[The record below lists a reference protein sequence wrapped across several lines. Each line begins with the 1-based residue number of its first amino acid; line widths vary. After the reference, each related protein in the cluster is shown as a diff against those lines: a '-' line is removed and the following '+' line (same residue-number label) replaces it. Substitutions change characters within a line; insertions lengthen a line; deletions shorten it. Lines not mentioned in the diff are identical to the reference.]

1 MFSQV
6 FLAVTAMQLETV
18 CPKRIAYMACHFSAG
33 GAGLSNIPRSLP
45 KDSILL
51 LDDSMPVQGHDP
63 KAVAAQL
70 NELVDRF
77 SLQAVLLDFQRP
89 PTQASQEM
97 VSAILH
103 NCRCKAAV
111 TPAYAKVGFGVF
123 LPPPPPNKSLAEHLM
138 PWKKY
143 GVFLELA
150 LEDLEITVTK
160 AGSRFSYVS
169 AATPLPLA
177 DARLHCHYGV
187 TVFPGKAVFT
197 LSRSRE
203 DLAALARQA
212 EALGVIATV
221 GLYQELQ
228 QKTEEYR

>member
-6 FLAVTAMQLETV
+6 FLAVTAKELESV
-18 CPKRIAYMACHFSAG
+18 RPKRVAYMACHFSAG
-33 GAGLSNIPRSLP
+33 GLGLSNMPHSLP
-45 KDSILL
+45 KGSILL

-63 KAVAAQL
+63 KIVVTQL
-70 NELVDRF
+70 NELADRF

-89 PTQASQEM
+89 PTEELQKM
-97 VSAILH
+97 VSAVLE
-103 NCRCKAAV
+103 NCSCKAAV
-111 TPAYAKVGFGVF
+111 TPTYIKEGFAVF
-123 LPPPPPNKSLAEHLM
+123 LPPPPPNKSLAEYLM

-150 LEDLEITVTK
+150 SEDLQITVNK
-160 AGSRFSYVS
+160 EGSRFSCIS

-177 DARLHCHYGV
+177 DERLHCHYGV
-187 TVFPGKAVFT
+187 TVFPGVAVFT

-203 DLAALARQA
+203 DLAALSREA
-212 EALGVIATV
+212 EDFGVLGVV

-228 QKTEEYR
+228 